1 MALQGA
7 SGGDSILCSKTGFR
21 GSGKITNVYNCD
33 EKGETLKFYRYQDDS
48 GGVVPLIEIR
58 PGHLLNLGPP
68 SPIGGFED
76 LLGLAQQLGS
86 SPEDL
91 MENLMGKGPP
101 ATTPAELESRGL
113 RLLSPLVPK
122 EVWAAGVTYGLSR
135 DERQKESS
143 LPEVYARVFR
153 SERPEVFFKA
163 TAERCVGPFDAIG
176 IRGDSN
182 WNVPEAELAFVLYQ
196 DEIVGYTIGNDV
208 SSRSIEGENPLYLP
222 QAKIYDRCC
231 AIGPCVVTPA
241 EIPDPHK
248 LTVQCEIIRE
258 GNTIFS
264 EQTST
269 AEMVRTCQE
278 LARVVR
284 KHNPLPD
291 GTVVLTGTGLVPPEN
306 ISLLAGDR
314 VKITIEKIGTLE
326 NPVIE
331 V

>member
-1 MALQGA
+1 M
-7 SGGDSILCSKTGFR
+7 
-21 GSGKITNVYNCD
+21 
-33 EKGETLKFYRYQDDS
+33 KFYRYEDDC
-48 GGVVPLIEIR
+48 GGIVPLIEVQ

-68 SPIGGFED
+68 SPIGRFED
-76 LLGLAQQLGS
+76 LLDLAQQLGT

-91 MENLMGKGPP
+91 IESLMGKDPP
-101 ATTPAELESRGL
+101 TTTPAELESRGL

-176 IRGDSN
+176 IRRDSN

-196 DEIVGYTIGNDV
+196 DEIVGYTVGNDV

-231 AIGPCVVTPA
+231 ALGPCVVSPA

-248 LTVQCEIIRE
+248 LTVRCEIIRE
-258 GNTIFS
+258 ENTIFS
-264 EQTST
+264 GQTST

-278 LARVVR
+278 LAGVVR

-291 GTVVLTGTGLVPPEN
+291 GTVVLTGTGLVPPED
-306 ISLLAGDR
+306 ISLLPGDR
-314 VKITIEKIGTLE
+314 VRITIEKIGTLE

>member
-1 MALQGA
+1 M
-7 SGGDSILCSKTGFR
+7 R
-21 GSGKITNVYNCD
+21 
-33 EKGETLKFYRYQDDS
+33 FYRYRNDF
-48 GGVVPLIEIR
+48 GGIVPLIEVQ
-58 PGHLLNLGPP
+58 PGQLLDLGSP
-68 SPIGGFED
+68 SPIREFED

-91 MENLMGKGPP
+91 IENLRGRDSP
-101 ATTPAELESRGL
+101 TTTLAELETLGFQ
-113 RLLSPLVPK
+113 LLSPLVPK

-163 TAERCVGPFDAIG
+163 TAERCVGPFEAIG

-182 WNVPEAELAFVLYQ
+182 WNVPEAELAFVLYG

-231 AIGPCVVTPA
+231 AIGPCIVTPGD
-241 EIPDPHK
+241 IPDPHE

-278 LARVVR
+278 LAGVVR

-291 GTVVLTGTGLVPPEN
+291 GTVVLTGTGLVPPED
-306 ISLLAGDR
+306 ISLLPGDR

>member
-1 MALQGA
+1 MYN
-7 SGGDSILCSKTGFR
+7 GG
-21 GSGKITNVYNCD
+21 
-33 EKGETLKFYRYQDDS
+33 EKGAEVRFYRYKDAL
-48 GGVVPLIEIR
+48 GGIVPLIEVQ
-58 PGHLLNLGPP
+58 PGQLLDLGSS
-68 SPIGGFED
+68 SPIGEFED
-76 LLGLAQQLGS
+76 LLGLAQQLS
-86 SPEDL
+86 TSPEDL
-91 MENLMGKGPP
+91 IENLVGKDPP
-101 ATTPAELESRGL
+101 TTTPADLASRGL
-113 RLLSPLVPK
+113 RLVSPLVPK

-153 SERPEVFFKA
+153 SERPEIFFKA
-163 TAERCVGPFDAIG
+163 TAERCVDPFEAIG

-196 DEIVGYTIGNDV
+196 DEIVGYTVGNDV

-231 AIGPCVVTPA
+231 SIGPCIVTPA

-248 LTVQCEIIRE
+248 LAVRCEIIRE
-258 GNTIFS
+258 ENTIFS
-264 EQTST
+264 GQTST

-278 LARVVR
+278 LAGVVR
-284 KHNPLPD
+284 RHNPLPD
-291 GTVVLTGTGLVPPEN
+291 GTVVLTGTGLVPPED
-306 ISLLAGDR
+306 ISLLPGDR
-314 VKITIEKIGTLE
+314 VRITIEKIGTLE

>member
-1 MALQGA
+1 M
-7 SGGDSILCSKTGFR
+7 R
-21 GSGKITNVYNCD
+21 
-33 EKGETLKFYRYQDDS
+33 FYRYRNDF
-48 GGVVPLIEIR
+48 GGIVPLIEVQ
-58 PGHLLNLGPP
+58 PGQLLDLGSP
-68 SPIGGFED
+68 SPIREFED

-91 MENLMGKGPP
+91 IENLRGRYSP
-101 ATTPAELESRGL
+101 TTTLAELETLGFQ
-113 RLLSPLVPK
+113 LLSPLVPK

-163 TAERCVGPFDAIG
+163 TAERCVGPFEAIG

-182 WNVPEAELAFVLYQ
+182 WNVPEAELAFVLYG

-231 AIGPCVVTPA
+231 AIGPCIVTPGD
-241 EIPDPHK
+241 IPDPHE

-278 LARVVR
+278 LAGVVR

-291 GTVVLTGTGLVPPEN
+291 GTVVLTGTGLVPPED
-306 ISLLAGDR
+306 ISLLPGDR

>member
-1 MALQGA
+1 M
-7 SGGDSILCSKTGFR
+7 R
-21 GSGKITNVYNCD
+21 
-33 EKGETLKFYRYQDDS
+33 FYRYQDS
-48 GGVVPLIEIR
+48 FGRIVPLIEVQ
-58 PGHLLNLGPP
+58 PGLLLDLGSA
-68 SPIGGFED
+68 SPIGEFDD
-76 LLGLAQQLGS
+76 LLGLATQIGS

-91 MENLMGKGPP
+91 IESLRGEYSP
-101 ATTPAELESRGL
+101 TTTLADLEARGF
-113 RLLSPLVPK
+113 RLVLPLVPK

-153 SERPEVFFKA
+153 SERPEIFFKA
-163 TAERCVGPFDAIG
+163 TAERCVGPYEAIG

-182 WNVPEAELAFVLYQ
+182 WNVPEAELAFVLYG

-231 AIGPCVVTPA
+231 AIGPCIVTPA

-258 GNTIFS
+258 ENTIFS
-264 EQTST
+264 GETST
-269 AEMVRTCQE
+269 AEMVRTCKE
-278 LARVVR
+278 LAGFVR

-291 GTVVLTGTGLVPPEN
+291 GTVVLTGTGLVPPEE
-306 ISLLAGDR
+306 ISLLPGDLVR
-314 VKITIEKIGTLE
+314 ITIEKIGTLE